1 MSEHPHIFLGNKYA
15 EEIDFSPLCGGSSK
29 EIPSRDIHEQANKL
43 RAAYNQAIETANT
56 RLAQRQ
62 RQQQPS
68 ANGVYLDISIDKDVP
83 IPFSQL
89 DTSKTG
95 AKLMCVKEA
104 NDDVEGEVEAEATI
118 YVPTNHE
125 NWLDSR
131 LNDYETKKTSKDKP
145 VNHPLI
151 DAIED
156 ISLSSVISLFPRKEE
171 YDSLL
176 ANHNYTFELWID
188 ETDEEA
194 MSSVFEKLEIMGI
207 TYHSGNILHF
217 EQVTILLVDATKEAI
232 DDIPFAL
239 DKVEA
244 VKRYYNPMDMLDDNQ
259 ESRDWSKLIE
269 DDVIVEL
276 NSNSPRV
283 SIIDGGVNNAHRL
296 LLHSLPDERC
306 ASVVDD
312 RPHVYRDGHGTGM
325 AGLALYGDLTEEMWQ
340 RGHLVVNHDLASVKI
355 LSDVDNNP
363 KLYGLLTYE
372 AIYKSEDLGAKI
384 SCMAITEDR
393 EENDGTPTSWSAAI
407 DNALYHD
414 GACDRMMILSAGNTR
429 EMEMT
434 PDDYLIHLNGSSIQT
449 PCEALN
455 AIVVGAY
462 TEKVICRDGYTPLAA
477 SGGISPYSRTSML
490 WRGKNAKPDIVME
503 GGNMGFKP
511 LEGASPMAELSLV
524 TTSEDVTYRPLQDF
538 NATSA
543 ASALAAQ
550 LAAKIKYVNPELSI
564 LSVRALMIHSS
575 SWTDKMLETGTKMQD
590 IMAYC
595 GYGVPNESLALAS
608 KDTETTFI
616 FENEL
621 VPFQEGKNGNVFNQM
636 HFYDLPWPKDVL
648 LGMGAEPVEMR
659 VTLSYYI
666 EPSPTHKGNY
676 SKYRYQSAG
685 LAFDV
690 KTANETQDQFIARHN
705 SKRPIDDKSDNDTKR
720 WTIGQKLREAGTV
733 QSDWFSCTAAELA
746 TCNQIGIFPTNG
758 WWKERKLGNVGNKIK
773 YSLVVSV
780 KTAETPIY
788 DAIKTVISP
797 QVEIATNR

>member
-15 EEIDFSPLCGGSSK
+15 EEIDFSPISGGSSK
-29 EIPSRDIHEQANKL
+29 DVPSRDIHEQANKL
-43 RAAYNQAIETANT
+43 RSAYGQAIDKAKAM
-56 RLAQRQ
+56 LAKRQ
-62 RQQQPS
+62 TKKLPV
-68 ANGVYLDISIDKDVP
+68 AKGIYLDVSIDKDYP
-83 IPFSQL
+83 IPFDQL
-89 DTSKTG
+89 NASKKG
-95 AKLMCVKEA
+95 AQLMCVKDSEQENCKDGNA
-104 NDDVEGEVEAEATI
+104 EVTI
-118 YVPTNHE
+118 YIPTNHE
-125 NWLDSR
+125 DWLDGK
-131 LNDYETKKTSKDKP
+131 LNQYESEKTSTGKP
-145 VNHPLI
+145 KNHSLI
-151 DAIED
+151 DTIDD
-156 ISLSSVISLFPRKEE
+156 IATSSAKSLFPRKEE

-188 ETDEEA
+188 ETDEEVL
-194 MSSVFEKLEIMGI
+194 SRVFEKLEIMGI
-207 TYHSGNILHF
+207 TYHRGNILHF

-244 VKRYYNPMDMLDDNQ
+244 VKRYYNPAEMLEDNQ
-259 ESRDWSKLIE
+259 ENRDWSKLIQ
-269 DDVIVEL
+269 DDTVVKLDEH
-276 NSNSPRV
+276 SPRV
-283 SIIDGGVNNAHRL
+283 SIIDGGVNNANRL
-296 LLHSLPDERC
+296 LSQFLPDDRC
-306 ASVVDD
+306 ASVVDN
-312 RPHVYRDGHGTGM
+312 RPLDYKGSHGSGM
-325 AGLALYGDLTEEMWQ
+325 AGLALYGDLAEEMWQ
-340 RGHLVVNHDLASVKI
+340 RGHLVVNHDLASIKI
-355 LSDVDNNP
+355 LSNVDNKP
-363 KLYGLLTYE
+363 ELYGLLTYE
-372 AIYKSEDLGAKI
+372 AINKSEELGATI

-393 EENDGTPTSWSAAI
+393 ERNDGTPTSWSAAI

-666 EPSPTHKGNY
+666 EPSPNHKGNY